1 MLVLT
6 RKTEEKILIDGQIEI
21 QVLRI
26 KGNTVKIGVKAPGDV
41 KIMRGELSP
50 FGLVGLEAEQEVEL
64 GDVCPAV
71 VYQAG

>member
-6 RKTEEKILIDGQIEI
+6 RKTEEKILIDGTIEI

-41 KIMRGELSP
+41 KIMRGELMP
-50 FGLVGLEAEQEVEL
+50 FGMVGSENEIEVQLEN
-64 GDVCPAV
+64 DFPAIIS
-71 VYQAG
+71 QAG